1 MFAFQ
6 LWREFKLSLAEIYA
20 LFPQAWFEHISQNIA
35 VISGVNAQEILK
47 NASKLWGT
55 IKIIEL
61 NPDYKGKPAFIL
73 LQDAQ
78 KKWGKFSYGF
88 SVFWENSTKAFLL
101 ETKKNLK
108 QEGISVRFINK
119 NFSNVSSAQILWE
132 KLVQSGSDYNLIV
145 AGNIEYFW
153 KTIWVQDIEAY
164 SARDYGK
171 ERDMQVGMLPPKLAQ
186 IMINLSKG
194 ANIYDPFCWLW
205 TVLIESILA
214 WNTQVYG
221 SDISKENVEKTKQNI
236 NFARKNFTNSVKTA
250 EALVLDAKGISSSP
264 FLKKSDAI
272 VTEWYLGQIFQKYSI
287 TEKKL
292 ELEKR
297 ELLEIYTKFFEWLK
311 RANFKGSIVICF
323 PFWEIRGKYFYFSEI
338 YDIITKYCLVQKL
351 LPFHDEFKYTRSWSL
366 LYKRE
371 KQIVGREIFKLKM
384 KINEWNS

>member
-1 MFAFQ
+1 M
-6 LWREFKLSLAEIYA
+6 R
-20 LFPQAWFEHISQNIA
+20 
-35 VISGVNAQEILK
+35 
-47 NASKLWGT
+47 
-55 IKIIEL
+55 
-61 NPDYKGKPAFIL
+61 
-73 LQDAQ
+73 
-78 KKWGKFSYGF
+78 KFYQGF
-88 SVFWENSTKAFLL
+88 LTRN
-101 ETKKNLK
+101 KKNLK

-351 LPFHDEFKYTRSWSL
+351 LPFHDEFKHTRSWSL